1 MTVLAL
7 LTISS
12 LLQAQRTDIVI
23 LDNGDRITGEIKKME
38 RGKLECR
45 TDNISVIYIEWTKID
60 FISSKDKFDIEL
72 ETGARYIG
80 SIEMAEE
87 KEKLVVITRGG
98 LRFTLDLISVI
109 KIYPL
114 EASFWKRVK
123 GYLDVFLSFERANR
137 KVEWKLGSEI
147 SYRSEKWMTKLSG
160 SSYFTQQEV
169 LDEIIS
175 TTSRNDVA
183 LSAQRILKNRWT
195 AALITTHEQNDE
207 FNLDYRALIGGAFG
221 RFLIQDN
228 RHLLTAYAGLTGTLE
243 KYSDSDDVGYNA
255 EGLLSVQYEAF
266 VFDTP
271 KLDFVTTLS
280 VFPSLTTGRRV
291 RTNLSARLSY
301 EIFKDFY
308 ITLDGFYDYDNKP
321 PGTDP
326 VKHDYGIDT
335 GITWSFR

>member
-1 MTVLAL
+1 
-7 LTISS
+7 
-12 LLQAQRTDIVI
+12 
-23 LDNGDRITGEIKKME
+23 
-38 RGKLECR
+38 
-45 TDNISVIYIEWTKID
+45 
-60 FISSKDKFDIEL
+60 
-72 ETGARYIG
+72 
-80 SIEMAEE
+80 
-87 KEKLVVITRGG
+87 
-98 LRFTLDLISVI
+98 
-109 KIYPL
+109 
-114 EASFWKRVK
+114 VK

-183 LSAQRILKNRWT
+183 FTAQRILKNRWT